1 MGIVLTRLELLPF
14 VLLFNSCL
22 GDGCVGWCVCVCKTR
37 LSLEKLDMNNCAEET
52 RKSVKYAFNSNKK
65 YRQLN

>member
-1 MGIVLTRLELLPF
+1 M
-14 VLLFNSCL
+14 
-22 GDGCVGWCVCVCKTR
+22 CVCKTR